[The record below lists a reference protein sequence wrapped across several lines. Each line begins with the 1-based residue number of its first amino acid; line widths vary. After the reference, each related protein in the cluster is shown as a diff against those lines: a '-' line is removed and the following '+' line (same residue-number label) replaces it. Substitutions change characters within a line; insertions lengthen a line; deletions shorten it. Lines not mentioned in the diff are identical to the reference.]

1 MSYMEEAKSIVQ
13 QSLGSERREGWMG
26 EEWVDINWSQTG
38 NVSMGGGHATVEEN
52 HQMEGGA
59 PTTTSSSSTNRPG
72 PRPQQKASFE
82 HIK

>member
-13 QSLGSERREGWMG
+13 QSVGSERREGWMG

-59 PTTTSSSSTNRPG
+59 PPPPHPALQTGQVPVLSKQYPSST
-72 PRPQQKASFE
+72 
-82 HIK
+82 